1 MARIEPTAEDLQL
14 AWRILWCPA
23 WPGTLAE
30 TLTDPIRGRLVRMYA
45 QHLARSRLAVCAAPR
60 PAPIHRHH
68 AYQIDRKR
76 AAAGDVDD

>member
-1 MARIEPTAEDLQL
+1 MARIEPTDEDLQL
-14 AWRILWCPA
+14 AWRILYCPA

-30 TLTDPIRGRLVRMYA
+30 TLTDPIRSRLVRMYA
-45 QHLARSRLAVCAAPR
+45 QQLARSRRVVCTAPR
-60 PAPIHRHH
+60 PAPIHRPI